1 MSYTTLRV
9 AALLRGRY
17 LYCFGAPLY
26 LALHHMPA
34 IGQEKLEVHKCFS
47 ILRTS
52 AEMMSDR
59 KYKVAQNVVPGSLD
73 EFIERYVE
81 TVSVPTEDAAAAR
94 DPGAN
99 SPAAPITRRDKKVI
113 RRDKMT
119 LACERELGEQ
129 NVRKAVV
136 YFCPPNHLTSEVVKK
151 IAEDALEE
159 QYQRVIFVTPTR
171 PNPIVRKTMDTYNR
185 SAQDLRFELFEE
197 DELSVNITH
206 HELVPKH
213 TPLSEEELK
222 EVLHAHALELP
233 QLPRILSTDPVA
245 RYYGLERGQ
254 VVRIERKSMS
264 AGLYATYRQVV

>member
-1 MSYTTLRV
+1 
-9 AALLRGRY
+9 
-17 LYCFGAPLY
+17 
-26 LALHHMPA
+26 MPA

-47 ILRTS
+47 ILRTA

-59 KYKVAQNVVPGSLD
+59 TYMVAQHVVPNSLG

-81 TVSVPTEDAAAAR
+81 TVSVPVDAAAAA
-94 DPGAN
+94 AN
-99 SPAAPITRRDKKVI
+99 PAAALMRRDKTVI

-119 LACERELGEQ
+119 LACERQVGEG
-129 NVRKAVV
+129 NVLKAVV

-151 IAEDALEE
+151 IAEDALNEG
-159 QYQRVIFVTPTR
+159 YQRVIFVSPSK
-171 PNPIVRKTMDTYNR
+171 PNPIVRKTVDTYNR
-185 SAQDLRFELFEE
+185 SEQDLRFELFEE

-222 EVLHAHALELP
+222 EVLHAHALELA

>member
-1 MSYTTLRV
+1 
-9 AALLRGRY
+9 
-17 LYCFGAPLY
+17 
-26 LALHHMPA
+26 MPA

-59 KYKVAQNVVPGSLD
+59 KYKVAQNVVPSSLD

-81 TVSVPTEDAAAAR
+81 TVSVSEDTAAAASA
-94 DPGAN
+94 D
-99 SPAAPITRRDKKVI
+99 PAATVTRRDKRVI

-119 LACERELGEQ
+119 LACEREVGEGS
-129 NVRKAVV
+129 VLKAVI
-136 YFCPPNHLTSEVVKK
+136 YFCPPNHLSSEVVKK
-151 IAEDALEE
+151 IAEDALNES
-159 QYQRVIFVTPTR
+159 YQRVIFVSPSK

-185 SAQDLRFELFEE
+185 SEQDLRFELFEE

-222 EVLHAHALELP
+222 EVLHAHALELV

>member
-1 MSYTTLRV
+1 
-9 AALLRGRY
+9 
-17 LYCFGAPLY
+17 
-26 LALHHMPA
+26 MPA

-59 KYKVAQNVVPGSLD
+59 KYKVAQNVVPASLD

-81 TVSVPTEDAAAAR
+81 VVNVPENAAGQDGAAV
-94 DPGAN
+94 P
-99 SPAAPITRRDKKVI
+99 RRDKSVI

-119 LACERELGEQ
+119 LACEREVGQGSVL
-129 NVRKAVV
+129 KAVV

-151 IAEDALEE
+151 VAEEALKEE
-159 QYQRVIFVTPTR
+159 YQRIIFVSPSK

-185 SAQDLRFELFEE
+185 SEQDLHFELFEE

-222 EVLHAHALELP
+222 EVLHAHALELA